1 MRQSTERRT
10 TATMKQVAEEAGV
23 SIAAVSKVLHGKG
36 DNIRISEARA
46 ENIRAAAKRLRY
58 RPNAL
63 ARSLR
68 MSRTHTIGL
77 IWENMAE
84 IGEGPLYYVHLL
96 DGVASEL
103 FRKHYRLTILPE
115 VPKHGGVSQ
124 LADGRLDGVIWCK
137 MPDNALLREDLEMAP
152 LHVVGLNAPSPSHHL
167 CPSVSCDN
175 EGGSHLVVD
184 HLIELGHR
192 NILFV
197 IDRGSEDTP
206 DAIARRNGY
215 LAAMAKNGIDANRSV
230 VHWDK
235 QDPEV
240 HEWLRTN
247 PKETAIYAWNEG
259 LAGKIMERIQT
270 AGFSVPGDISV
281 VGFDSTLYC
290 DSVTPR
296 LTAVRQPIKE
306 MAQTAAKVVLD
317 LIEGKP
323 LDRTSFTFPCTLDVR
338 ESTSLPAP
346 SRSTL

>member
-1 MRQSTERRT
+1 MGSDERRG
-10 TATMKQVAEEAGV
+10 TATMKQVAEEVGV

-36 DNIRISEARA
+36 NNIRISEARA
-46 ENIRAAAKRLRY
+46 QDIRAAAVRLKY

-96 DGVASEL
+96 DGVASTL
-103 FRKHYRLTILPE
+103 FPRHYRLTILPE
-115 VPKHGGVSQ
+115 IPMVGGIGQ

-137 MPDNALLREDLEMAP
+137 MPDARSILDDLEQTP
-152 LHVVGLNAPSPSHHL
+152 LHVVGLNTSLAHHL
-167 CPSVSCDN
+167 CPTVTCDN
-175 EGGSHLVVD
+175 EGGSKLVVD

-206 DAIARRNGY
+206 DAISRRNGF
-215 LAAMAKNGIDANRSV
+215 LEAMARHGIDANKSV
-230 VHWDK
+230 TYWDK
-235 QDPEV
+235 SDPEV
-240 HEWLRTN
+240 LEWLRTN
-247 PKETAIYAWNEG
+247 PKETAVYAWYEG
-259 LAGKIMERIQT
+259 LAGKIMHRVQQ
-270 AGFSVPGDISV
+270 AGFSVPGDLSV

-290 DSVTPR
+290 DSLKPR
-296 LTAVRQPIKE
+296 LTAVRQPITE

-317 LIEGKP
+317 LIEGRP
-323 LDRTSFTFPCTLDVR
+323 LDRTSFTFSCTLDVR
-338 ESTSLPAP
+338 ESTSSPALH
-346 SRSTL
+346 RSTH

>member
-1 MRQSTERRT
+1 
-10 TATMKQVAEEAGV
+10 MKQVAEEAGV

-36 DNIRISEARA
+36 KNIRISEARA
-46 ENIRAAAKRLRY
+46 QDIRAAALRLRY

-68 MSRTHTIGL
+68 SSRTHTIGL

-84 IGEGPLYYVHLL
+84 IGDGPLYYVHLL

-115 VPKHGGVSQ
+115 IPKSGGIGQ

-137 MPDNALLREDLEMAP
+137 MPDGASIAEDLEMAP
-152 LHVVGLNAPSPSHHL
+152 LHVVGLNAPQGHHL

-175 EGGSHLVVD
+175 EGGSKLVVD
-184 HLIELGHR
+184 HLVSLGHR

-206 DAIARRNGY
+206 DAVARRNGF
-215 LAAMAKNGIDANRSV
+215 LEAMARHGIDANKSV
-230 VHWDK
+230 VRWDK

-240 HEWLRTN
+240 IEWLSTN
-247 PKETAIYAWNEG
+247 PKETAIYAWYEG
-259 LAGKIMERIQT
+259 LAGKIMLRAQK
-270 AGFSVPGDISV
+270 AGLSIPGDLSI

-290 DSVTPR
+290 DTLSPR

-317 LIEGKP
+317 LVEGKP
-323 LDRTSFTFPCTLDVR
+323 LERTSHSFPCTLDVR
-338 ESTSLPAP
+338 ESTSIPNPKKSLQ
-346 SRSTL
+346 

>member
-1 MRQSTERRT
+1 MKLDHDRRA

-36 DNIRISEARA
+36 KNIRISEARA
-46 ENIRAAAKRLRY
+46 EDIRAAAERLRY

-68 MSRTHTIGL
+68 MSRTHTVGL

-84 IGEGPLYYVHLL
+84 IGDGPLYYVHLL

-115 VPKHGGVSQ
+115 IPKVGGISQ

-137 MPDNALLREDLEMAP
+137 MPDSPSIREDLELAP
-152 LHVVGLNAPSPSHHL
+152 LHVVGLNAPQGHHL

-175 EGGSHLVVD
+175 EGGSKLVVD
-184 HLIELGHR
+184 HLMQLGHR

-206 DAIARRNGY
+206 DAIARRNGF
-215 LAAMAKNGIDANRSV
+215 LEAMAMHGIDANKSV
-230 VHWDK
+230 AHWDK
-235 QDPEV
+235 NDPEV
-240 HEWLRTN
+240 VEWLRKN
-247 PKETAIYAWNEG
+247 PRETAIYAWYEG
-259 LAGKIMERIQT
+259 LAGKIMQRAQK
-270 AGFSVPGDISV
+270 AGLVIPRDLSI

-290 DSVTPR
+290 DSVAPR

-317 LIEGKP
+317 LIEGRP
-323 LDRTSFTFPCTLDVR
+323 LDRTSHTFTCTLDVR
-338 ESTSLPAP
+338 ESTSHPALK
-346 SRSTL
+346 RNFH